1 MFVRPVP
8 GRLVRDPVKGTLL
21 PENGAEVP
29 DDAYFWRN
37 RLRDGDVEKVEKV
50 EQAPADE
57 ASDATPAEAAPAPKG
72 KKKEADA

>member
-1 MFVRPVP
+1 MFVKPVP

-37 RLRDGDVEKVEKV
+37 RLRDGDVEKVE
-50 EQAPADE
+50 QAPAAAFAAD
-57 ASDATPAEAAPAPKG
+57 PAEAAAAPKS
-72 KKKEADA
+72 KTKKEPEV

>member
-1 MFVRPVP
+1 MFVKPVP

-37 RLRDGDVEKVEKV
+37 RLRDGDVEKVEQV
-50 EQAPADE
+50 PADE
-57 ASDATPAEAAPAPKG
+57 ASDATPAEAAAAPKG

>member
-37 RLRDGDVEKVEKV
+37 RLRDGDVEKVE
-50 EQAPADE
+50 QAPVDE
-57 ASDATPAEAAPAPKG
+57 ASDATPAEAAAVPKG

>member
-1 MFVRPVP
+1 MFVKPVP

-37 RLRDGDVEKVEKV
+37 RLRDGDVVKV
-50 EQAPADE
+50 EQPPD
-57 ASDATPAEAAPAPKG
+57 DATSAAEPAEAAAAPKN